1 MASRPNDR
9 QLNFWELGA
18 ALVVFA
24 LGAFMTVQGLGYS
37 IGSINR
43 MGPGFFPVAV
53 GIIMMLLAVGIML
66 EVRYSLT
73 PAPDFPLRPLTAISA
88 GLIAFG
94 VSIEPLGLVP
104 ATFIL
109 VLVSAFGDTSMT
121 LLRAAISAAA
131 IAALGYVVFVLG
143 FRLPLDPFWW

>member
-1 MASRPNDR
+1 VAGRPNDR
-9 QLNFWELGA
+9 QLNYWELGA

-24 LGAFMTVQGLGYS
+24 LGVFMTVEGLGYS
-37 IGSINR
+37 VGSVRR

-53 GIIMMLLAVGIML
+53 GVIMILLSIGIML
-66 EVRYSLT
+66 EVRHSLT
-73 PAPDFPLRPLTAISA
+73 PAPDFPLRPLAAITA

-94 VSIEPLGLVP
+94 VLIEPLGLVP

-109 VLVSAFGDTSMT
+109 VFVSAFGDASMN
-121 LLRAAISAAA
+121 LLRAIITAAA

>member
-1 MASRPNDR
+1 MTGEPSHR

-24 LGAFMTVQGLGYS
+24 LGVFMTAEGLGYS
-37 IGSINR
+37 IGSIRR

-53 GIIMMLLAVGIML
+53 GTIMMLISIGVML
-66 EVRYSLT
+66 EVRYSST
-73 PAPDFPLRPLTAISA
+73 PAPDFPLRPLAAITA

-94 VSIEPLGLVP
+94 VLIEPLGLVP

-109 VLVSAFGDTSMT
+109 VFVSAFGDASMT
-121 LLRAAISAAA
+121 LLRAVITAAV